1 MRKTKIICT
10 MGPSCWSV
18 ENLCGLIDNG
28 MNIARLN
35 FSHGD
40 HEAHGAT
47 LERLREALASRPG
60 AHVGVML
67 DTKGPEIRTG
77 FYEASY
83 KGKVTLVKGNTI
95 EIGTDYDRKG
105 GTDYLACSYK
115 SLSTTVSVG
124 SKILVA
130 DGAVSFEVLEIRAE
144 SVIALILN
152 TATIGERKNMN
163 LPGAI
168 VDLPT
173 LTDKDIDDIT
183 NFGIPEG
190 IDFIAASFVRRGSDI
205 DYIREILG
213 DEGAH
218 IKIIAK
224 IENQEGLENF
234 DDILQKT
241 DGIMVARGDLGMEI
255 PIQKVFLAQKM
266 MIKKC
271 NAMGKP
277 VVTATQMLES
287 MISSPRPTRA
297 ECADVANAVLD
308 GSDAVMLSG
317 ETANGEFPLAAVAMM
332 RDTCLEAESMLD
344 YDYLGDKIRHDTLAR
359 DGFLVPAESIAS
371 SAVKTAYD
379 VKAKALVVLT
389 TSGVTARFVAKYR
402 PEMPILV
409 LTAMGHVSR
418 QCQGYLKNCESA
430 MLGSML
436 GTDAILTKAQDM
448 TKRKGWTR
456 PGDKIVCV
464 YGLKEGFTGTTNM
477 MRVITVE

>member
-1 MRKTKIICT
+1 
-10 MGPSCWSV
+10 
-18 ENLCGLIDNG
+18 
-28 MNIARLN
+28 
-35 FSHGD
+35 
-40 HEAHGAT
+40 
-47 LERLREALASRPG
+47 
-60 AHVGVML
+60 ML

-234 DDILQKT
+234 DDILQK
-241 DGIMVARGDLGMEI
+241 VSL
-255 PIQKVFLAQKM
+255 F
-266 MIKKC
+266 
-271 NAMGKP
+271 
-277 VVTATQMLES
+277 ATPPLP
-287 MISSPRPTRA
+287 SPRPHCFLIFLRRPMA
-297 ECADVANAVLD
+297 LWLLVEI
-308 GSDAVMLSG
+308 
-317 ETANGEFPLAAVAMM
+317 LAW
-332 RDTCLEAESMLD
+332 R
-344 YDYLGDKIRHDTLAR
+344 
-359 DGFLVPAESIAS
+359 
-371 SAVKTAYD
+371 
-379 VKAKALVVLT
+379 
-389 TSGVTARFVAKYR
+389 
-402 PEMPILV
+402 
-409 LTAMGHVSR
+409 
-418 QCQGYLKNCESA
+418 
-430 MLGSML
+430 
-436 GTDAILTKAQDM
+436 
-448 TKRKGWTR
+448 
-456 PGDKIVCV
+456 
-464 YGLKEGFTGTTNM
+464 
-477 MRVITVE
+477 